1 MSESNQTHLSPN
13 ELNRL
18 KEAIRNK
25 VNEMRNYTPK
35 IGVFGVTGVGK
46 SSLCNALFGSDAAE
60 VSDVAACTR
69 NPQELFISNG
79 NGTGIKLIDVPGV
92 GERIE
97 WDKKYFELYKNLMP
111 ELDLVL
117 WVIKADDR
125 AYTVAEKAYKEI
137 LKPHTERCPVIFV
150 INQVDK
156 INPVREWD
164 TEKNRPGEKQH
175 LNILEK
181 EKEISKAFE
190 VSANFIGSV
199 SAEEK
204 YNLLPLMDLIVETLP
219 KDKKYAV
226 LREAKEEV
234 KNEAMQIKAEK
245 GIWDTIKETAG
256 EAWEAVADF
265 ATDVF
270 NKYITSVSVAVSA
283 AVIVHHWLHLW
294 SKARLL

>member
-175 LNILEK
+175 SNILIK
-181 EKEISKAFE
+181 VDEISKAFE
-190 VSANFIGSV
+190 VSTKFISTV

-204 YNLLPLMDLIVETLP
+204 YNLLPLMDLIVEVLP
-219 KDKKYAV
+219 KEKKYAV
-226 LREAKEEV
+226 LREANEDV
-234 KNEAMQIKAEK
+234 KNEAMQEKAEK
-245 GIWDTIKETAG
+245 GIWDTVKEIAG
-256 EAWEAVADF
+256 SALEAVKDF
-265 ATDVF
+265 AVSTVVKSAGSVARSIF
-270 NKYITSVSVAVSA
+270 KSITSWFS
-283 AVIVHHWLHLW
+283 
-294 SKARLL
+294 

>member
-1 MSESNQTHLSPN
+1 MSEFNQTHLSHD
-13 ELNRL
+13 ELNKL
-18 KEAIRNK
+18 KEAIRSK

-46 SSLCNALFGSDAAE
+46 SSLCNALFGSDMAE

-79 NGTGIKLIDVPGV
+79 NGKGIKLIDVPGV

-97 WDKKYFELYKNLMP
+97 RDVEYFELYKKLMP

-137 LKPHTERCPVIFV
+137 LKPHAERCPVIFV

-164 TEKNRPGEKQH
+164 TEKNQPGEKQQN
-175 LNILEK
+175 NIWIK
-181 EKEISKAFE
+181 IDEISKAFD
-190 VSANFIGSV
+190 VSTKFISTV

-204 YNLLPLMDLIVETLP
+204 YNLLPLMDLIVEVLP

-226 LREAKEEV
+226 LREAKEDV
-234 KNEAMQIKAEK
+234 KNETMQIKAEK
-245 GIWDTIKETAG
+245 GIWDTVKEFAG
-256 EAWEAVADF
+256 AAWESVKDYAIDF
-265 ATDVF
+265 LKTHFV
-270 NKYITSVSVAVSA
+270 SVSTKIIKDALKKHS
-283 AVIVHHWLHLW
+283 
-294 SKARLL
+294 

>member
-1 MSESNQTHLSPN
+1 MSESNQTHLN
-13 ELNRL
+13 HDELHKL

-46 SSLCNALFGSDAAE
+46 SSLCNALFGSDMAE

-69 NPQELFISNG
+69 DPQELFISNG
-79 NGTGIKLIDVPGV
+79 NGKGIKLIDVPGV

-97 WDKKYFELYKNLMP
+97 LDVKYFELYKNLMP

-137 LKPHTERCPVIFV
+137 LKPYAERCPVIFV

-164 TEKNRPGEKQH
+164 TEKNQPGEKQCK
-175 LNILEK
+175 NILEK
-181 EKEISKAFE
+181 EKEISKAFDI
-190 VSANFIGSV
+190 SAKSISSV

-204 YNLLPLMDLIVETLP
+204 YNLLPLMDLIVEVLP

-226 LREAKEEV
+226 LREAKDEV
-234 KNEAMQIKAEK
+234 KNETMQMKAEK
-245 GIWDTIKETAG
+245 GIWDTIKEFAG
-256 EAWEAVADF
+256 GAWESVKDYAIDF
-265 ATDVF
+265 LKTNIV
-270 NKYITSVSVAVSA
+270 SVSAQAIPTATRIIKEILKKHS
-283 AVIVHHWLHLW
+283 
-294 SKARLL
+294 